1 MLDIGWT
8 ELLVIGIV
16 ALIVVGPKDL
26 PLLFRRLGEFTGKAR
41 AMAREFSTAMDRA
54 ADESGVRDVQKNL
67 RDVANPKKM
76 GVDAFKSATDDLTAW
91 DPDKAAG
98 KSADMTAAKQAEA
111 AAGDM
116 KAAETPATPTGT
128 GGDAPDAA
136 PVGTGDDAP
145 GPAPRDEKTA

>member
-41 AMAREFSTAMDRA
+41 AMAREFSSAMDRA
-54 ADESGVRDVQKNL
+54 ADEAGVRDVQKNL

-76 GVDAFKSATDDLTAW
+76 GLDAFKSATDDLTAW

-98 KSADMTAAKQAEA
+98 KGADKTAARQAEA

-116 KAAETPATPTGT
+116 KAAETPATPTGK
-128 GGDAPDAA
+128 GADAPDAA
-136 PVGTGDDAP
+136 QAQTGDEAP
-145 GPAPRDEKTA
+145 EPAPRDEKTA